1 MMKTTMKKIFI
12 IIALALIGA
21 SCKEDTTNL
30 PTLPDFEVDCTTIEA
45 QAEGGNFSLNI
56 RSAEEW
62 RASTTE
68 PWVMIS
74 PANGRGE
81 VEAKVRVDSSL
92 TNDNRST
99 LIRFTTAQNTNRTIE
114 VTQSGFAK
122 LITPLSD
129 TEEIASFAKRDER
142 WFETS
147 VETNVD
153 FEVVT
158 EFDGDEAWLTV
169 ADYNVE
175 LDRGARPRT
184 TTLRC
189 NWKMNTENSERL
201 ATLRLRSKEGNAEAT
216 ITVRQGAAPII
227 TDDRAG
233 DSLAVVTIYEKM
245 ECWSE
250 GTLDTKKPMT
260 EWECLRLWGAND
272 EGLPSADA
280 VGRVRDLDLSYF
292 NTEEGIPY
300 EIKYL
305 KYLETLS
312 LFGNVNTML
321 KSIDMGE
328 EVCSLEY
335 LKALRVAAFG
345 LSSLPKNFAN
355 LGDSLEILD
364 LNSNN
369 FTRIPAVIN
378 EDNFPKLTSLNLA
391 SNRRQSLNDL
401 RTTTDGIGLY
411 SDMDSSSEIERL
423 FLWENLEELGLS
435 FNYIEG
441 HLPDFTPGENGVRAY
456 TSEDVREYGDTLNW
470 AVENQLPRILPNMHS
485 LRINLNFMTGELP
498 DWLLYHPR
506 LMEWAPEILVF
517 EQQSPA
523 TDSHGRTVKFD
534 NAPTSMEYYFESYPL
549 YRNRYEFND
558 EFAE

>member
-1 MMKTTMKKIFI
+1 MKKII
-12 IIALALIGA
+12 TIIALVLIGT
-21 SCKEDTTNL
+21 SCREDNIPSL
-30 PTLPDFEVDCTTIEA
+30 PNFEVDKSTIEA
-45 QAEGGNFSLNI
+45 QAEGGSFELNI
-56 RSAEEW
+56 RSSEEW

-81 VEAKVRVDSSL
+81 VVAKVRVDSSL

-99 LIRFTTAQNTNRTIE
+99 LIRFTTAQNSNRTIE

-122 LITPLSD
+122 TITPLN
-129 TEEIASFAKRDER
+129 TNEQIASFAKRDDR
-142 WFETS
+142 WFETV

-153 FEVVT
+153 FEVIT
-158 EFDGDEAWLTV
+158 EFEGDEAWLTV
-169 ADYNVE
+169 DDYSVE

-189 NWKMNTENSERL
+189 NWKMNTLNNERL
-201 ATLRLRSKEGNAEAT
+201 ATLRLRAKDGGAEAT
-216 ITVRQGAAPII
+216 ITVRQGAAPVI

-233 DSLAVVTIYEKM
+233 DSLAVVTIYEKL
-245 ECWSE
+245 ECWAE
-250 GTLDTKKPMT
+250 DTIDAQKPMSS
-260 EWECLRLWGAND
+260 WECLRLWSADD
-272 EGLPSADA
+272 ESLPSPEA

-321 KSIDMGE
+321 KTIDMGE
-328 EVCSLEY
+328 EVCELEY

-345 LSSLPKNFAN
+345 LASLPKNFAQ
-355 LGDSLEILD
+355 LGDSLDVLD
-364 LNSNN
+364 LDSNN
-369 FTRIPAVIN
+369 FTGIPSVIN
-378 EDNFPKLTSLNLA
+378 EDNFPKLISLNLA
-391 SNRRQSLNDL
+391 SNRRKSINDL
-401 RTTTDGIGLY
+401 RSTTDDIGIY
-411 SDMDSSSEIERL
+411 SDMDSSDEIERL

-441 HLPDFTPGENGVRAY
+441 QLPNFTPGENGVRAY
-456 TSEDVREYGDTLNW
+456 TAEDVREFGDTINW
-470 AVENQLPRILPNMHS
+470 AVENNLPRILPNMHS

-506 LMEWAPEILVF
+506 LMEWAAEILVF
-517 EQQSPA
+517 EQQTPA
-523 TDSHGRTVKFD
+523 TDSYGRTVKFD
-534 NAPTSMEYYFESYPL
+534 NAPNSMEYYFESYPL
-549 YRNRYEFND
+549 YRNRYEFNN
-558 EFAE
+558 EIGE

>member
-1 MMKTTMKKIFI
+1 MKKIYA
-12 IIALALIGA
+12 IIALALACA
-21 SCKEDTTNL
+21 SCKENNL
-30 PTLPDFEVDCTTIEA
+30 PTLPDFEVDRSTIEA
-45 QAEGGNFSLNI
+45 EAEGGNFSLNI
-56 RSAEEW
+56 RSSEEW
-62 RASTTE
+62 QASTTD

-81 VEAKVRVDSSL
+81 VVAKVRVDSSL
-92 TNDNRST
+92 VNDSRST
-99 LIRFTTAQNTNRTIE
+99 LIRFTTAHNANHTIE
-114 VTQSGFAK
+114 VRQSGFARA
-122 LITPLSD
+122 ITPLD
-129 TEEIASFAKRDER
+129 ANEEIASFAKRDER
-142 WFETS
+142 WFETT

-153 FEVVT
+153 FDVIA
-158 EFDGDEAWLTV
+158 EFDGDDEWLSV
-169 ADYNVE
+169 ADYKVE

-201 ATLRLRSKEGNAEAT
+201 ATLRLRAKEGDAEAT
-216 ITVRQGAAPII
+216 IVVRQSAAPVI

-250 GTLDTKKPMT
+250 GTIATDRAMT
-260 EWECLRLWGAND
+260 EWECLRLWHAND
-272 EGLPSADA
+272 EGLPSAEA
-280 VGRVRDLDLSYF
+280 IGRVRDLDLSYF

-300 EIKYL
+300 EVKYL

-345 LSSLPKNFAN
+345 LSSLPKGFAQ
-355 LGDSLEILD
+355 LGDSLEVLD

-378 EDNFPKLTSLNLA
+378 EENFPKLTSLNLA
-391 SNRRQSLNDL
+391 SNRRQSVDDL
-401 RTTTDGIGLY
+401 RGDTETIGLY
-411 SDMDSSSEIERL
+411 SDMDSSDEVERL
-423 FLWENLEELGLS
+423 FLWERLEELGLS

-441 HLPDFTPGENGVRAY
+441 QLPHFRAGENGVRAY
-456 TSEDVREYGDTLNW
+456 TADDVREFGDTLNW
-470 AVENQLPRILPNMHS
+470 AVENNLPRILPNMRS

-506 LMEWAPEILVF
+506 LMEWGAEILVF
-517 EQQSPA
+517 EQQNPA
-523 TDSHGRTVKFD
+523 TDSRGRTVKFD
-534 NAPTSMEYYFESYPL
+534 NVPNSMEYYFESYPL
-549 YRNRYEFND
+549 YRNRYEFNT
-558 EFAE
+558 EIVE

>member
-1 MMKTTMKKIFI
+1 MKTTMKKIFAI
-12 IIALALIGA
+12 ILLALACA
-21 SCKEDTTNL
+21 SCREDNL
-30 PTLPDFEVDCTTIEA
+30 PTLPDFEVDKSTIEA
-45 QAEGGNFSLNI
+45 RAEGGDFTLNI
-56 RSAEEW
+56 RSSEEW

-81 VEAKVRVDSSL
+81 VVATVRVDSSL

-99 LIRFTTAQNTNRTIE
+99 LIRFATANNTNRTIE
-114 VTQSGFAK
+114 ILQSGFAK
-122 LITPLSD
+122 AITPLNA
-129 TEEIASFAKRDER
+129 TEEVASFAKRSER
-142 WFETS
+142 WFETEI
-147 VETNVD
+147 ETNVD
-153 FEVVT
+153 FEVVA
-158 EFDGDEAWLTV
+158 EFDGEEAWLTV
-169 ADYNVE
+169 DDYQVE
-175 LDRGARPRT
+175 LDRGARPRST
-184 TTLRC
+184 ILRC
-189 NWKMNTENSERL
+189 NWKMNTESSERI
-201 ATLRLRSKEGNAEAT
+201 ATLRLRAKEGSAEAT
-216 ITVRQGAAPII
+216 ISVRQGAAPVI
-227 TDDRAG
+227 TDDRKG

-250 GTLDTKKPMT
+250 GTIDTNAPMT
-260 EWECLRLWGAND
+260 EWECLRLWSKDD
-272 EGLPSADA
+272 EALPSDDA
-280 VGRVRDLDLSYF
+280 IGRVRDLDLSYF

-300 EIKYL
+300 EVKYL

-345 LSSLPKNFAN
+345 LSSLPKNFAQ

-369 FTRIPAVIN
+369 FTRIPSVIN
-378 EDNFPKLTSLNLA
+378 EENFPKLTSLNLA
-391 SNRRQSLNDL
+391 SNRRQSLSDL
-401 RTTTDGIGLY
+401 RNAGDDIGLY
-411 SDMDSSSEIERL
+411 SDMDSSTEIERL

-441 HLPDFTPGENGVRAY
+441 QLPNFTPGENGVRAY
-456 TSEDVREYGDTLNW
+456 TAEDVRDMGDTLNW
-470 AVENQLPRILPNMHS
+470 AVENNLPRILPNMHS

-506 LMEWAPEILVF
+506 LMEWGAEILVF
-517 EQQSPA
+517 EQQTPA
-523 TDSHGRTVKFD
+523 TDSRGRTVKFD

-558 EFAE
+558 EIGE

>member
-1 MMKTTMKKIFI
+1 MKKII
-12 IIALALIGA
+12 TIIALVLIGT
-21 SCKEDTTNL
+21 SCREDNI
-30 PTLPDFEVDCTTIEA
+30 PSLPDFEVDKSTIEA
-45 QAEGGNFSLNI
+45 QAEGGSFELNI
-56 RSAEEW
+56 RSSEEW

-81 VEAKVRVDSSL
+81 VVAKVRVDSSL

-99 LIRFTTAQNTNRTIE
+99 LIRFTTAQNSNRTIE

-122 LITPLSD
+122 TITPLN
-129 TEEIASFAKRDER
+129 TNEQIASFAKRDDR
-142 WFETS
+142 WFETV

-153 FEVVT
+153 FEVIT
-158 EFDGDEAWLTV
+158 EFDGEEAWLTV
-169 ADYNVE
+169 GDYKVE

-189 NWKMNTENSERL
+189 NWKMNTLNNERL
-201 ATLRLRSKEGNAEAT
+201 ATLRLRAKDGGAEAT
-216 ITVRQGAAPII
+216 ITVRQGAAPVI

-250 GTLDTKKPMT
+250 GTIATDRPMT
-260 EWECLRLWGAND
+260 EWECLRVWSADD
-272 EGLPSADA
+272 ESLPSSEA

-321 KSIDMGE
+321 KTIDMGE
-328 EVCSLEY
+328 EVCELEY

-345 LSSLPKNFAN
+345 LASLPKNFAQ
-355 LGDSLEILD
+355 LGDSLEVLD

-369 FTRIPAVIN
+369 FTRIPSVIN
-378 EDNFPKLTSLNLA
+378 EDNFPRLISLNLA
-391 SNRRQSLNDL
+391 SNRRKSINDL
-401 RTTTDGIGLY
+401 RSSTDDIGIY
-411 SDMDSSSEIERL
+411 SDMDSSDEIERL

-441 HLPDFTPGENGVRAY
+441 QLPNFTPGENGVRAY
-456 TSEDVREYGDTLNW
+456 TAEDVREFGDTINW
-470 AVENQLPRILPNMHS
+470 AVENNLPRILPNMHS
-485 LRINLNFMTGELP
+485 LRINLNFMTGEIP

-506 LMEWAPEILVF
+506 LMEWAAEILVF
-517 EQQSPA
+517 EQQTPA
-523 TDSHGRTVKFD
+523 TDSYGRTVKFD
-534 NAPTSMEYYFESYPL
+534 NAPNSMEYYFESYPL
-549 YRNRYEFND
+549 YRNRYEFNN
-558 EFAE
+558 EIGE

>member
-1 MMKTTMKKIFI
+1 MKKII
-12 IIALALIGA
+12 TIIALVLIGT
-21 SCKEDTTNL
+21 SCREDNI
-30 PTLPDFEVDCTTIEA
+30 PTLPDFEVDKSTIEA
-45 QAEGGNFSLNI
+45 QAEGGSFELNI
-56 RSAEEW
+56 RSSEEW

-81 VEAKVRVDSSL
+81 VVAKVRVDSSL

-99 LIRFTTAQNTNRTIE
+99 LIRFTTAQNSNRTIE

-122 LITPLSD
+122 TITPLNAN
-129 TEEIASFAKRDER
+129 EQIASFAKRDDR
-142 WFETS
+142 WFETV

-153 FEVVT
+153 FEVIT
-158 EFDGDEAWLTV
+158 EFEGDETWLTV
-169 ADYNVE
+169 DDYSVE

-189 NWKMNTENSERL
+189 NWKMNTLNNERL
-201 ATLRLRSKEGNAEAT
+201 ATLRLRAKDGGAEAT
-216 ITVRQGAAPII
+216 ITVRQGAAPVI

-233 DSLAVVTIYEKM
+233 DSLAVVTIYEKL
-245 ECWSE
+245 ECWAE
-250 GTLDTKKPMT
+250 DTIDAQKPMSS
-260 EWECLRLWGAND
+260 WECLRLWSADD
-272 EGLPSADA
+272 ESLPSPEA

-321 KSIDMGE
+321 KTIDMGE
-328 EVCSLEY
+328 EVCELEY

-345 LSSLPKNFAN
+345 LASLPKNFAQ

-369 FTRIPAVIN
+369 FTRIPSVIN
-378 EDNFPKLTSLNLA
+378 EDNFPKLISLNLA
-391 SNRRQSLNDL
+391 SNRRKSINDL
-401 RTTTDGIGLY
+401 RSSTDDIGIY
-411 SDMDSSSEIERL
+411 SDMDSSDEIERL

-441 HLPDFTPGENGVRAY
+441 QLPNFTPGENGVRAY
-456 TSEDVREYGDTLNW
+456 TAEDVREFGDTINW
-470 AVENQLPRILPNMHS
+470 AVENNLPRILPNMHS

-506 LMEWAPEILVF
+506 LMEWAAEILVF
-517 EQQSPA
+517 EQQTPA
-523 TDSHGRTVKFD
+523 TDSYGRTVKFD
-534 NAPTSMEYYFESYPL
+534 NAPNSMEYYFESYPL
-549 YRNRYEFND
+549 YRGRYEFNN
-558 EFAE
+558 EIGE

>member
-1 MMKTTMKKIFI
+1 MKTTMKKIFAI
-12 IIALALIGA
+12 ILLALACA
-21 SCKEDTTNL
+21 SCKEDNL
-30 PTLPDFEVDCTTIEA
+30 PTLPEFEVDKSSIEA
-45 QAEGGNFSLNI
+45 KAEGGSFSLNI

-81 VEAKVRVDSSL
+81 VVAKVRVDSSL
-92 TNDNRST
+92 TNDSRST
-99 LIRFTTAQNTNRTIE
+99 LIRFTTAKNSDRTIE
-114 VTQSGFAK
+114 VMQSGFAK
-122 LITPLSD
+122 AITPLSS
-129 TEEIASFAKRDER
+129 TKEIASFAKRDDR
-142 WFETS
+142 WFETEI
-147 VETNVD
+147 ETNVD
-153 FEVVT
+153 FEVVA
-158 EFDGDEAWLTV
+158 EFEGDEKWLSV
-169 ADYNVE
+169 ADYIVE

-184 TTLRC
+184 TVLRC
-189 NWKMNTENSERL
+189 NWKMNTQTSERL
-201 ATLRLRSKEGNAEAT
+201 ATLRLRAKEGGAEAT
-216 ITVRQGAAPII
+216 ITVRQGAAPTI

-250 GTLDTKKPMT
+250 GTIDAKKPMT
-260 EWECLRLWGAND
+260 SWECLRLWSKDD
-272 EGLPSADA
+272 EGLPSPEA

-300 EIKYL
+300 EVKYL

-328 EVCSLEY
+328 EVCELEY

-369 FTRIPAVIN
+369 FDRLPSVIN

-391 SNRRQSLNDL
+391 SNRRQSVSDL
-401 RTTTDGIGLY
+401 RGRTEGIGLY
-411 SDMDSSSEIERL
+411 SDMNSSDDIERL

-441 HLPDFTPGENGVRAY
+441 SLPDFKAGEKGVRAY
-456 TSEDVREYGDTLNW
+456 TEEDVRDMGDTLNW
-470 AVENQLPRILPNMHS
+470 AVEHQLPRILPNMHS

-498 DWLLYHPR
+498 EWLLYHPR
-506 LMEWAPEILVF
+506 LMEWAAEILVF

-523 TDSHGRTVKFD
+523 TDSRGLSVKFD
-534 NAPTSMEYYFESYPL
+534 NVPNSMEYYFESYPL
-549 YRNRYEFND
+549 YRGRYEFKD
-558 EFAE
+558 EIGE

>member
-1 MMKTTMKKIFI
+1 MKTTMKKII
-12 IIALALIGA
+12 TIIALVLIGT
-21 SCKEDTTNL
+21 SCREDNI
-30 PTLPDFEVDCTTIEA
+30 PSLPDFEVDKSTIEA
-45 QAEGGNFSLNI
+45 QAEGGSFELNI
-56 RSAEEW
+56 RSSEEW

-81 VEAKVRVDSSL
+81 VVAKVRVDSSL

-99 LIRFTTAQNTNRTIE
+99 LIRFTTAQNSNRTIE

-122 LITPLSD
+122 TITPLN
-129 TEEIASFAKRDER
+129 TNEQIASFAKRDDR
-142 WFETS
+142 WFETV

-153 FEVVT
+153 FEVIT
-158 EFDGDEAWLTV
+158 EFEGDETWLTV
-169 ADYNVE
+169 DDYSVE

-189 NWKMNTENSERL
+189 NWKMNTLNNERL
-201 ATLRLRSKEGNAEAT
+201 ATLRLRAKDGGAEAT
-216 ITVRQGAAPII
+216 ITVRQGAAPVI

-245 ECWSE
+245 ECWAE
-250 GTLDTKKPMT
+250 DTIDAQKPMSS
-260 EWECLRLWGAND
+260 WECLRLWSADD
-272 EGLPSADA
+272 ESLPSPEA

-321 KSIDMGE
+321 KTIDMGE
-328 EVCSLEY
+328 EVCELEY
-335 LKALRVAAFG
+335 LKALRVAAYG
-345 LSSLPKNFAN
+345 LASLPKNFAQ
-355 LGDSLEILD
+355 LGDSLEVLD

-369 FTRIPAVIN
+369 FTRIPSVIN
-378 EDNFPKLTSLNLA
+378 EDNFPKLISLNLA
-391 SNRRQSLNDL
+391 SNRRKSINDL
-401 RTTTDGIGLY
+401 RSTTDDIGIY
-411 SDMDSSSEIERL
+411 SDMDSSDEIERL

-441 HLPDFTPGENGVRAY
+441 QLPNFTPGENGVRAY
-456 TSEDVREYGDTLNW
+456 TAEDVREFGDTINW
-470 AVENQLPRILPNMHS
+470 AVENKLPRILPNMHS

-506 LMEWAPEILVF
+506 LMEWAAEILVF
-517 EQQSPA
+517 EQQTPA
-523 TDSHGRTVKFD
+523 TDSYGRTVKFD
-534 NAPTSMEYYFESYPL
+534 NAPNSMEYYFESYPL
-549 YRNRYEFND
+549 YRGRYEFNN
-558 EFAE
+558 ETGE